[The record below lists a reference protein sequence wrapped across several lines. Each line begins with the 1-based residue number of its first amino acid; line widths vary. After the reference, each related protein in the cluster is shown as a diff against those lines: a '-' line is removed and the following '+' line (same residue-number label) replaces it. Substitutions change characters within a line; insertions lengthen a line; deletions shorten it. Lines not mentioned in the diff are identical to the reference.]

1 VKRNRLRG
9 CWKIGLGGLF
19 SARALLAETA
29 GGDLCLLFSFE
40 F

>member
-1 VKRNRLRG
+1 VKKNRLRRR
-9 CWKIGLGGLF
+9 WEIGLGGLF

-29 GGDLCLLFSFE
+29 GGHLCLLFSFE

>member
-1 VKRNRLRG
+1 MKKNRLRR

-19 SARALLAETA
+19 AARALLAETA
-29 GGDLCLLFSFE
+29 GGHLCLLVSFE

>member
-1 VKRNRLRG
+1 VKKNRMRR

-19 SARALLAETA
+19 AARALLAETA
-29 GGDLCLLFSFE
+29 GGHLYLLFSFE